1 MSKFKNKK
9 TGKVVEEHL
18 LYYVEKLRS
27 NSEYKEIVEKQ
38 PKPEKENKEV
48 EQEKPLQ

>member
-1 MSKFKNKK
+1 MPKFKNKK

-18 LYYVEKLRS
+18 LYYVEKLR
-27 NSEYKEIVEKQ
+27 NNPDYIEVKEKL
-38 PKPEKENKEV
+38 PKREKENKEV

>member
-1 MSKFKNKK
+1 MPKFKNKK

-18 LYYVEKLRS
+18 LYYVEKLR
-27 NSEYKEIVEKQ
+27 NNPDYIEVKEKQ
-38 PKPEKENKEV
+38 PKPVKENKEV

>member
-18 LYYVEKLRS
+18 LYYVEKLR
-27 NSEYKEIVEKQ
+27 NNPEYKEISDKQ
-38 PKPEKENKEV
+38 LKPEKEDKEV